1 MIIGHLPA
9 GYVLSKL
16 LTDKLARAGINP
28 RYVSVACIIG
38 AIAPDFDML
47 YFHLVDNRQHHHHT
61 YWSHYPIVWLALL
74 VTALVWY
81 RFASVNSK
89 ARLAVVFSL
98 TGFMHLLLD
107 SIVGDI
113 WWIAPFFDQ
122 PYAIFTVPALYKPW
136 WLNFI
141 LHWSF
146 ALELLLL
153 GWAIVLWRRT
163 RSLPFKGVERDC
175 F

>member
-16 LTDKLARAGINP
+16 LADKLARAEINP
-28 RYVSVACIIG
+28 RYVIAAGILG

-61 YWSHYPIVWLALL
+61 YWTHYPIVWLTLL
-74 VTALVWY
+74 TTASMWH
-81 RFASVNSK
+81 RITSDKSNAK
-89 ARLAVVFSL
+89 LAVVFSL
-98 TGFMHLLLD
+98 AGFMHLLLD
-107 SIVGDI
+107 SIVGDV
-113 WWIAPFFDQ
+113 WWFAPFVDQ
-122 PYAIFTVPALYKPW
+122 PYALFTVPISYKPW
-136 WLNFI
+136 WLSFI

-146 ALELLLL
+146 AFELLFL

-163 RSLPFKGVERDC
+163 RSFPKVKASSTP
-175 F
+175 